1 MTESLKIRASLS
13 LVVWVVD
20 RVMRQPGTILSI
32 VGAILTAG
40 LCLGAGDASLATGRN
55 FAPFTL
61 LLKPSLQMS
70 PLPGWMQGPAVVQRE
85 TSTIEI
91 PIPALWSSPSA
102 DFYALTV
109 VFDDCGD
116 GGPAVEWRGPD
127 GSTTAISAGLGETG
141 ISLGMNART
150 ILLPRALTRDG
161 GVLLVS
167 YYAKFDGLV
176 SLSVR
181 PAREDLLAVLGGQGD
196 PVLVDEALRVFERG
210 EVDGRRLVPMTGDV
224 RRGSV
229 VEAELSALTEELQGE
244 VEFVTPVEG
253 TIEGAM
259 LRLDVLGLDPEAT
272 MQVHV
277 NSVLVGQ
284 LNFPAFRLDDPALLP
299 DSLGRLVIAGWRN
312 GSAFIPA
319 HLWQQGDNSV
329 VLTLRRSAAETGR
342 PVHIRNAVLH
352 VRFGAESTGQE
363 NTDPDLSL
371 PDPMVPDINE
381 APLPEI
387 VTGIR

>member
-1 MTESLKIRASLS
+1 ML
-13 LVVWVVD
+13 
-20 RVMRQPGTILSI
+20 RQRTILSI
-32 VGAILTAG
+32 AGAVLTAG

-61 LLKPSLQMS
+61 FLKPSLQMS
-70 PLPGWMQGPAVVQRE
+70 PLPGWMQAPAVVQQE

-91 PIPALWSSPSA
+91 PIPALWGAPSV

-116 GGPAVEWRGPD
+116 GGPAVEWRAPD
-127 GSTTAISAGLGETG
+127 GSTTTISEGLGETG
-141 ISLGMNART
+141 ASLGMNART
-150 ILLPRALTRDG
+150 ILLPQVLTKDG
-161 GVLLVS
+161 GILLVS

-210 EVDGRRLVPMTGDV
+210 EVDGRRELPVTGDV

-229 VEAELSALTEELQGE
+229 VEAELSAPLEELQSE

-272 MQVHV
+272 MEVRV

-284 LNFPAFRLDDPALLP
+284 LNFPAFRLDDPALVS
-299 DSLGRLVIAGWRN
+299 DSLGRMVIAGWRS
-312 GSAFIPA
+312 GAAFIPA
-319 HLWQQGDNSV
+319 HLWQQGDNAV
-329 VLTLRRSAAETGR
+329 MLTLRRSAAETGR

-352 VRFGAESTGQE
+352 VRFGAEPASLESG
-363 NTDPDLSL
+363 DPDLSL

-381 APLPEI
+381 PPLPEI

>member
-1 MTESLKIRASLS
+1 
-13 LVVWVVD
+13 
-20 RVMRQPGTILSI
+20 MRQQGTILSL
-32 VGAILTAG
+32 VGVLLTAG
-40 LCLGAGDASLATGRN
+40 LCHGAGDASLATGRN

-61 LLKPSLQMS
+61 FLKPSLQMS

-116 GGPAVEWRGPD
+116 GGPAVEWRAPD
-127 GSTTAISAGLGETG
+127 GSTTTICGGLGETG
-141 ISLGMNART
+141 ISLGMNSRT
-150 ILLPRALTRDG
+150 ILLPRTLTREG
-161 GVLLVS
+161 GGLLVS

-210 EVDGRRLVPMTGDV
+210 EVDGRKEVPMTGDV
-224 RRGSV
+224 RRGSI
-229 VEAELSALTEELQGE
+229 VEAELSAQVEEFQSE
-244 VEFVTPVEG
+244 VEFVTPMEG

-259 LRLDVLGLDPEAT
+259 VRLDVLGLDPEAT
-272 MQVHV
+272 IDVRV
-277 NSVLVGQ
+277 NSILVGQ
-284 LNFPAFRLDDPALLP
+284 LNFPAFRLDDPALVP

-312 GSAFIPA
+312 GTVFLPA

-329 VLTLRRSAAETGR
+329 VLTLHRSGAETGR
-342 PVHIRNAVLH
+342 PVFIRNAILH
-352 VRFGAESTGQE
+352 VRFGAESASVE
-363 NTDPDLSL
+363 NAEPDLSL

-381 APLPEI
+381 PPLPEI

>member
-1 MTESLKIRASLS
+1 
-13 LVVWVVD
+13 
-20 RVMRQPGTILSI
+20 MRQPRTILSI
-32 VGAILTAG
+32 AGALLIAG
-40 LCLGAGDASLATGRN
+40 VCLGAGDASLATGRN

-61 LLKPSLQMS
+61 FLKPSLQMS

-116 GGPAVEWRGPD
+116 GGPAVEWRAPD
-127 GSTTAISAGLGETG
+127 GSTTTICGGLGETG
-141 ISLGMNART
+141 ISLGMNSRT
-150 ILLPRALTRDG
+150 ILLPRTLTREG
-161 GVLLVS
+161 GGLLVS

-210 EVDGRRLVPMTGDV
+210 EVDGRKEVPMTGDV
-224 RRGSV
+224 RRGSI
-229 VEAELSALTEELQGE
+229 VEAELSAQVEEFQSE
-244 VEFVTPVEG
+244 VEFVTPMEG

-259 LRLDVLGLDPEAT
+259 VRLDVLGLDPEAT
-272 MQVHV
+272 IDVRV
-277 NSVLVGQ
+277 NSILVGQ
-284 LNFPAFRLDDPALLP
+284 LNFPAFRLDDPALVP

-312 GSAFIPA
+312 GTVFLPA

-329 VLTLRRSAAETGR
+329 VLTLHRSGAETGR
-342 PVHIRNAVLH
+342 PVFIRNAILH
-352 VRFGAESTGQE
+352 VRFGAESASVE
-363 NTDPDLSL
+363 NAEPDLSL

-381 APLPEI
+381 PPLPEI

>member
-1 MTESLKIRASLS
+1 
-13 LVVWVVD
+13 
-20 RVMRQPGTILSI
+20 
-32 VGAILTAG
+32 
-40 LCLGAGDASLATGRN
+40 
-55 FAPFTL
+55 
-61 LLKPSLQMS
+61 MS
-70 PLPGWMQGPAVVQRE
+70 PLPGWMQGPAVVQQE

-91 PIPALWSSPSA
+91 PIPALWSSPSV

-127 GSTTAISAGLGETG
+127 GSTTTISGGLGETG
-141 ISLGMNART
+141 VSLGMNART
-150 ILLPRALTRDG
+150 ILLPQVLTKEG
-161 GVLLVS
+161 GILLVS

-210 EVDGRRLVPMTGDV
+210 EVDGRREVPLTGDV

-229 VEAELSALTEELQGE
+229 VEAELSAPVEELLNE

-253 TIEGAM
+253 MIEGA
-259 LRLDVLGLDPEAT
+259 LVRLDVLGLDPEAK
-272 MQVHV
+272 VEVRV
-277 NSVLVGQ
+277 NSILVGQ
-284 LNFPAFRLDDPALLP
+284 LNFPAFRLDDPALVP

-312 GSAFIPA
+312 GTAFLPA

-329 VLTLRRSAAETGR
+329 VLSLRRSAAETGR
-342 PVHIRNAVLH
+342 PAFIRNATLH
-352 VRFGAESTGQE
+352 VRFGAEPAGLE
-363 NTDPDLSL
+363 DPDLSL

-381 APLPEI
+381 PPLPEI

>member
-1 MTESLKIRASLS
+1 MTETSKIGASLRRA
-13 LVVWVVD
+13 VWVVG
-20 RVMRQPGTILSI
+20 RGMRQPQAILSI
-32 VGAILTAG
+32 VGALLTAG
-40 LCLGAGDASLATGRN
+40 LCHGAADASLATGRN
-55 FAPFTL
+55 FAPFSL
-61 LLKPSLQMS
+61 FLKPSLQMS
-70 PLPGWMQGPAVVQRE
+70 PLPGWMQGPAVVQEE

-91 PIPALWSSPSA
+91 PIPALWSSPA
-102 DFYALTV
+102 VDFYALTV

-127 GSTTAISAGLGETG
+127 GSTTTISGGLGETG
-141 ISLGMNART
+141 VSLGMNART
-150 ILLPRALTRDG
+150 ILLPQVLTKEG
-161 GVLLVS
+161 GILLVS

-210 EVDGRRLVPMTGDV
+210 EVDGRREVPLTGDV

-229 VEAELSALTEELQGE
+229 VEAELSAPVEELLNE

-253 TIEGAM
+253 MIEGA
-259 LRLDVLGLDPEAT
+259 LVRLDVLGLDPEAK
-272 MQVHV
+272 VEVRV
-277 NSVLVGQ
+277 NSILVGQ
-284 LNFPAFRLDDPALLP
+284 LNFPAFRLDDPALVP

-312 GSAFIPA
+312 GTAFLPA

-329 VLTLRRSAAETGR
+329 VLSLRRSAAETGR
-342 PVHIRNAVLH
+342 PAFIRNATLH
-352 VRFGAESTGQE
+352 VRFGAEPAGLE
-363 NTDPDLSL
+363 DPDLSL

-381 APLPEI
+381 PPLPEI